1 MQGSS
6 VGGLTEN
13 FSDCDSPGMTKPDQR
28 SRIIYKG
35 VEKFKL
41 EPRYGQNWEPRG
53 GISSKIKIIQSK
65 FVANYLYPYKMS
77 GGLINELMDVVCATE
92 FINFFEGVIEI
103 FTKGITDP
111 ELAASVY
118 TESKD
123 HLASN
128 ILKLDLVRFRIEE
141 IILKYCTDLDQIYK
155 TPADKQKM
163 QVGVERIIRVTNLYL
178 ETKVSEY

>member
-1 MQGSS
+1 M
-6 VGGLTEN
+6 
-13 FSDCDSPGMTKPDQR
+13 
-28 SRIIYKG
+28 
-35 VEKFKL
+35 
-41 EPRYGQNWEPRG
+41 
-53 GISSKIKIIQSK
+53 
-65 FVANYLYPYKMS
+65 YPYKQS
-77 GGLINELMDVVCATE
+77 TGLIIELLDVACSTE
-92 FINFFEGVIEI
+92 FINFFEEVNEI
-103 FTKGITDP
+103 FTKGISDS

-155 TPADKQKM
+155 TPADKQRM

-178 ETKVSEY
+178 ETILSEY